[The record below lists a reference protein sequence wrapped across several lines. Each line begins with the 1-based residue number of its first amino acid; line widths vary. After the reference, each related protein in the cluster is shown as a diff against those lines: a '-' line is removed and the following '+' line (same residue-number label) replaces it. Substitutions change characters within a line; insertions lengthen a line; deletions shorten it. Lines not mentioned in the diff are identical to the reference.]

1 MLSLINNDTSKTTVA
16 ERIRADVSAYFHEA
30 FTDEASPLAN
40 LDRWTQRRIT
50 AENLAKLELA
60 LEADDAVDY
69 TYRNLIR
76 EIDTEAESG
85 ALLIRPGTR
94 YTALRPLLG
103 EAGISGRL
111 YQRLEQVAPT
121 LFADE
126 LKHSDENLDLVW
138 VTIQARYDRAHLD
151 ARISEIILKHLLKST
166 DSAGDMCF
174 ALRSILYAFHEDRIR
189 RTCDLPRNLNDRA
202 LRDLVMMV
210 AELAERSGDYTEQVR
225 AISGRADQM

>member
-1 MLSLINNDTSKTTVA
+1 MLSLINNDTSKYTVA

-94 YTALRPLLG
+94 YKALRPLLG